1 LLLDA
6 LVSLAGK
13 GAAALVRIRPRLPL
27 LRLFLP
33 LLLVSHLLLVGVVLP
48 QLLRGLVV
56 LLQALVAA
64 AALVARRLVVLELLV
79 SLELAGSALAELPLD
94 VGRVGALGIRR
105 PPRGR

>member
-6 LVSLAGK
+6 LASLAGE

-48 QLLRGLVV
+48 QLLR
-56 LLQALVAA
+56 
-64 AALVARRLVVLELLV
+64 
-79 SLELAGSALAELPLD
+79 
-94 VGRVGALGIRR
+94 
-105 PPRGR
+105 